1 MYVLISDS
9 EVIPISFIY
18 VENKIHL
25 AYFSTVHSYEI
36 F

>member
-9 EVIPISFIY
+9 EVFLISFIY
-18 VENKIHL
+18 VENTIHL
-25 AYFSTVHSYEI
+25 AYFSTVYSYEI